1 MNKSKTETQH
11 VQKMAAQNEG
21 KEMNNDNVNQLI
33 EAVTDVVTK
42 AVGSVNIQCPKC
54 AHDYQITMNT
64 TVPMTQCIATK
75 ITPSEQSGMFAAR
88 AYSDHL
94 AAFTKT
100 LKGIARDA
108 GFGVEVFIKSVQHNG
123 DGSIE
128 TIFQVTRSDSRKKR

>member
-1 MNKSKTETQH
+1 MS
-11 VQKMAAQNEG
+11 NE
-21 KEMNNDNVNQLI
+21 NVNQSIQAL
-33 EAVTDVVTK
+33 ADVVTK
-42 AVGSVNIQCPKC
+42 AVTGVNVQCPKC
-54 AHDYQITMNT
+54 AHDYHITMNT

-100 LKGIARDA
+100 LKSIARDA
-108 GFGVEVFIKSVQHNG
+108 GFGVEVFVKRVQHHE

-128 TIFQVTRSDSRKKR
+128 TVFQVTRSASRGAK